1 MGGKC
6 IEALIVEHSHET
18 GVSDSTVRLVNLQLP
33 LLLLARGQ
41 AVAEGCPLQLQF
53 LFGHGTADELLV
65 TVALTILHPCEGQ
78 QEAVAVLLTV
88 GELAIDELAILL
100 DGTFLNLL
108 LASKETI
115 YNIGVGI

>member
-88 GELAIDELAILL
+88 GELAILTILL

>member
-1 MGGKC
+1 M
-6 IEALIVEHSHET
+6 
-18 GVSDSTVRLVNLQLP
+18 
-33 LLLLARGQ
+33 
-41 AVAEGCPLQLQF
+41 
-53 LFGHGTADELLV
+53 LV
-65 TVALTILHPCEGQ
+65 TVAHTILHPCEGQ
-78 QEAVAVLLTV
+78 QQAVAVLLTV